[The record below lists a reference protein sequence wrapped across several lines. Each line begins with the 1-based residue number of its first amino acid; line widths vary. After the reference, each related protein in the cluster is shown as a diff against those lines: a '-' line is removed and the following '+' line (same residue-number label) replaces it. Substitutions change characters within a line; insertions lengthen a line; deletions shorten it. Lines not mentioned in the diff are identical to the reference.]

1 HLAQPSMRLA
11 KDGVIACFLAALNA
25 HKETSGG
32 HSKPATKRK
41 SAKQSASESL
51 QAFSFV
57 NYGYQSLSPSY
68 LERFA
73 QMTSAV
79 AAHNIEQGKTEVEPS
94 PIGARASNDPRGQ
107 HPDYTA
113 PVADTTTDIAAEA
126 EQEPTA
132 EVQATAETAKEA
144 VS

>member
-1 HLAQPSMRLA
+1 NDPRLIKTSLMKQVGVTETEQPQVVPAAVITGTVGQFIHSHLAQPSMRWA

-79 AAHNIEQGKTEVEPS
+79 AAHN
-94 PIGARASNDPRGQ
+94 
-107 HPDYTA
+107 
-113 PVADTTTDIAAEA
+113 
-126 EQEPTA
+126 
-132 EVQATAETAKEA
+132 
-144 VS
+144 